1 MTALPSSEA
10 QSGAIS
16 QERSPKVTD
25 LQSPSFAHEPA
36 SSLLD
41 QATFATRRGEHKLAS
56 DLFSRALEKMPAN
69 LQAILGLAS
78 SYLIQGNGQSAG
90 ELALLALRIA
100 PGSPDALLIL
110 ADLRATQGRHQDAI
124 QHLREAKSGLT
135 DLQQRAYTLDAA
147 VVARLSSGLPNITP
161 WAGHLA
167 AGRHRN
173 FLGVLLPDEGR
184 DPGPARYVETRLP
197 GVADGEGFSE
207 WYSTAQAIARAK
219 GSFSMVSLGA
229 HYGGPM
235 VNAVHMLRAVRPMP
249 YRLLGVEGD
258 PHLGAVM
265 TEHFRENGV
274 GSTSL
279 THINA
284 VVGANNR
291 PALFPCTEIR
301 TGANSALTSVASID
315 AFVAAINDGG
325 HAERVVAS
333 LLRDDNTTRITTTLA
348 GTGVQ
353 AELRLMSSVTLGD
366 LLGPLDCVD
375 YLEIDIQAAEY
386 RALPPFID
394 LIARRVGWIHL
405 GTHTQVVHD
414 AMAEMFKSNG
424 FRVVIDWNP
433 EATYETPDGS
443 FRTQDGV
450 LAVANPKY
458 D

>member
-1 MTALPSSEA
+1 MTALQSPGA

-16 QERSPKVTD
+16 QERSPQVTD
-25 LQSPSFAHEPA
+25 LQSPAFAYEPA
-36 SSLLD
+36 SSLLE
-41 QATFATRRGEHKLAS
+41 Q
-56 DLFSRALEKMPAN
+56 
-69 LQAILGLAS
+69 AS
-78 SYLIQGNGQSAG
+78 SHLIQGKGQSAE

-100 PGSPDALLIL
+100 PSSPDARLIL
-110 ADLRATQGRHQDAI
+110 AALGITQGRHQDAN
-124 QHLREAKSGLT
+124 QYLRGAKSDLT
-135 DLQQRAYTLDAA
+135 DLQQRVYTLDAA
-147 VVARLSSGLPNITP
+147 VVARLSRGLPKLTP

-167 AGRHRN
+167 AGRQCNH
-173 FLGVLLPDEGR
+173 LGVLSPDEGR
-184 DPGPARYVETRLP
+184 DRRPARYVETRLP
-197 GVADGEGFSE
+197 RVADGEGFSE
-207 WYSTAQAIARAK
+207 WFSTAQAIARAK
-219 GSFSMVSLGA
+219 RSFTMVSLGA
-229 HYGGPM
+229 HYGKPM

-249 YRLLGVEGD
+249 YRLVAAEGD
-258 PHLGAVM
+258 PNLGPM
-265 TEHFRENGV
+265 LTEHFRENGV

-284 VVGANNR
+284 VVGANNK
-291 PALFPCTEIR
+291 PVLFPCTETR

-333 LLRDDNTTRITTTLA
+333 LLRDDDTTRITTTLA

-386 RALPPFID
+386 RAVPPFID

-424 FRVVIDWNP
+424 FRVEIDWNP

>member
-1 MTALPSSEA
+1 
-10 QSGAIS
+10 
-16 QERSPKVTD
+16 
-25 LQSPSFAHEPA
+25 
-36 SSLLD
+36 
-41 QATFATRRGEHKLAS
+41 
-56 DLFSRALEKMPAN
+56 
-69 LQAILGLAS
+69 
-78 SYLIQGNGQSAG
+78 
-90 ELALLALRIA
+90 
-100 PGSPDALLIL
+100 
-110 ADLRATQGRHQDAI
+110 
-124 QHLREAKSGLT
+124 
-135 DLQQRAYTLDAA
+135 
-147 VVARLSSGLPNITP
+147 
-161 WAGHLA
+161 
-167 AGRHRN
+167 
-173 FLGVLLPDEGR
+173 
-184 DPGPARYVETRLP
+184 
-197 GVADGEGFSE
+197 
-207 WYSTAQAIARAK
+207 
-219 GSFSMVSLGA
+219 
-229 HYGGPM
+229 M

-265 TEHFRENGV
+265 TEYFRENGV

-284 VVGANNR
+284 VVGAN
-291 PALFPCTEIR
+291 
-301 TGANSALTSVASID
+301 SAITSVATID

-325 HAERVVAS
+325 HAERAVAS
-333 LLRDDNTTRITTTLA
+333 LLRDGTTRITTTLA

-405 GTHTQVVHD
+405 GAHTQVVHD
-414 AMAEMFKSNG
+414 AMAGMFKSNG
-424 FRVVIDWNP
+424 FRIEIDWNP
-433 EATYETPDGS
+433 EPTYETPDGS